1 MRGKLKHFSYWLA
14 GPCAAA
20 FLLVAGCGADTGG
33 ANDDAV
39 STMPTA
45 GTSLPGTGS
54 GTATPSASTAPTTL
68 TKPTM
73 PPEAGSTTLKGHLT
87 EPVEA
92 GCVVLSTDDG
102 TYVLLGVPPKV
113 SKLESGTVLVVRGSV
128 AKSTMTTCQQG
139 TPFKVDTAT
148 PG

>member
-1 MRGKLKHFSYWLA
+1 PRLPRPQRDERATTRWGPTVCSDMRGKLKHFGYWLA
-14 GPCAAA
+14 GTCAAG

-54 GTATPSASTAPTTL
+54 GTATPSASTPPTTL

-73 PPEAGSTTLKGHLT
+73 PPEAGNTTLKGHL
-87 EPVEA
+87 
-92 GCVVLSTDDG
+92 
-102 TYVLLGVPPKV
+102 
-113 SKLESGTVLVVRGSV
+113 
-128 AKSTMTTCQQG
+128 
-139 TPFKVDTAT
+139 
-148 PG
+148 